1 MVVCEAARQTKP
13 LLHTL
18 GNHFWTSEL
27 TCCRSMASQKTI
39 KNFFKPVIKRKSEDL
54 EAEIKQQC
62 KKTPGLHENIGH
74 SWYMALKSQFSQ
86 PYFE

>member
-1 MVVCEAARQTKP
+1 VLNIVKRKGRAFHMVVCEAARQTKP

-39 KNFFKPVIKRKSEDL
+39 KNFFKHVNKRKSEDL
-54 EAEIKQQC
+54 EERPQSVMMRRSN
-62 KKTPGLHENIGH
+62 L
-74 SWYMALKSQFSQ
+74 ALPQSRNNA
-86 PYFE
+86 